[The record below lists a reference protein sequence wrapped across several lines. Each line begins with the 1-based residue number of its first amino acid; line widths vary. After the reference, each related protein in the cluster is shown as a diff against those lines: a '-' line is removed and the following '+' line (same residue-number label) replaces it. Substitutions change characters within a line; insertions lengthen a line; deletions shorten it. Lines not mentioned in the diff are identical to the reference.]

1 MIPIYISLPGRLET
15 VSQTRR
21 DRWYGRGEMADM
33 MFDLVCQ
40 HCGRREQRRWESRKS
55 VTVTFCTFCKHGM
68 SVVGI
73 AFFAPQ
79 AEQAAA

>member
-1 MIPIYISLPGRLET
+1 
-15 VSQTRR
+15 
-21 DRWYGRGEMADM
+21 M

-55 VTVTFCTFCKHGM
+55 VSVTYCRFCKKGM

-73 AFFAPQ
+73 AFF
-79 AEQAAA
+79 EKRERETAAA

>member
-1 MIPIYISLPGRLET
+1 
-15 VSQTRR
+15 
-21 DRWYGRGEMADM
+21 MADM

-55 VTVTFCTFCKHGM
+55 VTVTYCTVCKRGM

-73 AFFAPQ
+73 AFFAPH

>member
-1 MIPIYISLPGRLET
+1 
-15 VSQTRR
+15 
-21 DRWYGRGEMADM
+21 MADM

-55 VTVTFCTFCKHGM
+55 VTVTYCTFCMHGM

>member
-1 MIPIYISLPGRLET
+1 VGGPLPSRCAIGDT
-15 VSQTRR
+15 VAAK
-21 DRWYGRGEMADM
+21 MADM

-55 VTVTFCTFCKHGM
+55 VTVTYCTFCKRGM

>member
-1 MIPIYISLPGRLET
+1 
-15 VSQTRR
+15 
-21 DRWYGRGEMADM
+21 MADM

-40 HCGRREQRRWESRKS
+40 HCGRREVRRWDKTES
-55 VTVTFCTFCKHGM
+55 VTVTLCRFCKHGM

-79 AEQAAA
+79 PAQAAAA

>member
-1 MIPIYISLPGRLET
+1 
-15 VSQTRR
+15 
-21 DRWYGRGEMADM
+21 MADM

-55 VTVTFCTFCKHGM
+55 VTVTYCALCKRGM

-79 AEQAAA
+79 TEQAAA

>member
-1 MIPIYISLPGRLET
+1 VGAPLPSRGAIGDT
-15 VSQTRR
+15 VAA
-21 DRWYGRGEMADM
+21 MADM

-55 VTVTFCTFCKHGM
+55 VTVTYCQLCKRGM

>member
-1 MIPIYISLPGRLET
+1 
-15 VSQTRR
+15 
-21 DRWYGRGEMADM
+21 MADM

-55 VTVTFCTFCKHGM
+55 VSVTYCAVCKRGM

-79 AEQAAA
+79 QQQQVAA

>member
-1 MIPIYISLPGRLET
+1 MGGPFLRPRGIGDT
-15 VSQTRR
+15 VAAK
-21 DRWYGRGEMADM
+21 MADM

-55 VTVTFCTFCKHGM
+55 VTVTYCTFCMHGM

>member
-1 MIPIYISLPGRLET
+1 
-15 VSQTRR
+15 
-21 DRWYGRGEMADM
+21 MADM

-55 VTVTFCTFCKHGM
+55 VTVTYCQLCKRGM

-73 AFFAPQ
+73 AFFAPH